1 MTRQPKSMVPK
12 VRFKGFTDEWEQR
25 KLGEISNIYDGVHQ
39 TPNYRKTGVMFLS
52 VENIATLNS
61 NKFISQED
69 FHKNFKIFPEQG
81 DILMTRIGDV
91 GTPNVVTST
100 NPLAFYVSLALLK
113 PKNVDSYFLCSSIE
127 SPMVRRS
134 IQRRTLVT
142 AIPQKINKDEIGKVH
157 IDLPSKLEEQN
168 KLGSLFRQIDKVVT
182 LQQRKLDQLNTLK
195 KGLLQKMLADKKHL
209 QPQLRFKGYADDW
222 KWKKLGELANIKT
235 GSRNHQDSIENGKYP
250 FYVRSEKI
258 EHLNEYDYDTE
269 AILVPGDGKIGEI
282 FHYINGKFALHQRVY
297 KLDEFNGID
306 AHFLLCLLKQ
316 NFKKHALRLN
326 AQGTVPSLRLPMFTK
341 WEILIPS
348 ISEQEQIGKNF
359 IILNNMILAQQS
371 KLDKL
376 NSLKKSLLQNMFI

>member
-1 MTRQPKSMVPK
+1 MLTYILSKTFINVDVMG
-12 VRFKGFTDEWEQR
+12 FKIGWLTWEQR

-195 KGLLQKMLADKKHL
+195 KGLLQKMFADKKH
-209 QPQLRFKGYADDW
+209 PKPELRFKGFSDDW
-222 KWKKLGELANIKT
+222 EQCKFEQILISHPYKKYLASPST
-235 GSRNHQDSIENGKYP
+235 NGKYKVIQQGDNPVVGWASGNP
-250 FYVRSEKI
+250 FMQYEGATLFGDHTLSLYKPTAPFFVATDGLKI
-258 EHLNEYDYDTE
+258 LT
-269 AILVPGDGKIGEI
+269 
-282 FHYINGKFALHQRVY
+282 
-297 KLDEFNGID
+297 
-306 AHFLLCLLKQ
+306 
-316 NFKKHALRLN
+316 
-326 AQGTVPSLRLPMFTK
+326 
-341 WEILIPS
+341 
-348 ISEQEQIGKNF
+348 GKNIKGYYLF
-359 IILNNMILAQQS
+359 TLLEKNKPKSQGYKRHFNILKNEKVVITKNPEEQQQMGCLFKQVDKTITLQQS

-376 NSLKKSLLQNMFI
+376 NSLKKSLLQTMFI